1 MNFFEAIIL
10 GIVEGLTE
18 FLPVSSTGHMILTS
32 HLLGLDLES
41 AALKCFIVA
50 IQLGSILAVVF
61 LYFDRLKQD
70 VSLWIKLLVG
80 FIPTAVVG
88 FLAYDYIKSLFRA
101 DTTAYMLI
109 IWGIIFIV
117 VELWRKKS
125 PPLNETKELDNISYK
140 QAFII
145 GFSQC
150 FAMVPG
156 TSRSG
161 ATIITGLLSGLSR
174 ETAAAFSFLLA
185 VPTMFSATAYDV
197 YSNLDVFKANLEY
210 VYLFLVGGV
219 VAFVVAILAIKL
231 FLKFVSKFDYIPFG
245 IYRIFIGFVFLM
257 FVL

>member
-1 MNFFEAIIL
+1 
-10 GIVEGLTE
+10 
-18 FLPVSSTGHMILTS
+18 
-32 HLLGLDLES
+32 
-41 AALKCFIVA
+41 
-50 IQLGSILAVVF
+50 VF

>member
-1 MNFFEAIIL
+1 MNIFEAIIL

-41 AALKCFIVA
+41 SALKCFIVA
-50 IQLGSILAVVF
+50 IQLGSILAVLF
-61 LYFDRLKQD
+61 LYFDKLKQD
-70 VSLWIKLLVG
+70 LNLWIKLIIG
-80 FIPTAVVG
+80 FIPTAVIG
-88 FLAYDYIKSLFRA
+88 FLAYDYIKSMFRA

-125 PPLNETKELDNISYK
+125 PPTHEAKELDDITFK
-140 QAFII
+140 QAFIV

-150 FAMVPG
+150 FAMIPG

-174 ETAAAFSFLLA
+174 QTAASFSFLLA
-185 VPTMFSATAYDV
+185 IPTMFSATAYDI
-197 YSNLDVFKANLEY
+197 YSNLDVFKANLDY
-210 VYLFLVGGV
+210 IYLFLIGAV
-219 VAFVVAILAIKL
+219 VAFVVAILAIKV

-245 IYRIFIGFVFLM
+245 IYRIIIGFVFLL
-257 FVL
+257 FIL